1 MAKTYRVNA
10 VQRAIHQWDRSDWFT
25 ASELYDLAR
34 ECITQPRGGITPQ
47 GVSRILTIL
56 EARGELVSER
66 HHTGKRYSVSHEG
79 AV

>member
-1 MAKTYRVNA
+1 MAKQYRVKA
-10 VQRAIHQWDRSDWFT
+10 VQEAVQIWDRSDWFT
-25 ASELYDLAR
+25 ASELYDVVR
-34 ECITQPRGGITPQ
+34 ECIRQPRGGITPQ

-66 HHTGKRYSVSHEG
+66 HHAGKKYMSTFEG